1 MIRGAKCMRKSIML
15 VILLCLFTLVTSI
28 VHAGPAP
35 NLSNVQITHVG
46 ADNTGWI
53 TAREIPTTTLYGQN
67 IYVAVRFVGYPNPNR
82 IFLYQNGSMI
92 PTDQITE
99 PFGREG
105 IGNPYTGWVYQFK
118 IPISYGNGTIAVQA
132 DGIQHGTYYS
142 TVYGVKAVYQP

>member
-1 MIRGAKCMRKSIML
+1 MKKSIMSVVLLFLL
-15 VILLCLFTLVTSI
+15 VLVTSMAY
-28 VHAGPAP
+28 AGPAP
-35 NLSNVQITHVG
+35 NLSSVQITNVG

-67 IYVAVRFVGYPNPNR
+67 VYIAVRFIGYPNPSR
-82 IFLYQNGSMI
+82 IFLYQNGNMI
-92 PTDQITE
+92 PPDQVTE

-118 IPISYGNGTIAVQA
+118 IPISYGNGTIVVQA

-142 TVYGVKAVYQP
+142 TIYGVKAVNQP